1 MYIHVLLVCG
11 HHMILIDKF
20 PDLIPMVR
28 RGDENGL
35 LQEIAGGEVARERN
49 YWDEASEYEQALE
62 IIESY

>member
-1 MYIHVLLVCG
+1 
-11 HHMILIDKF
+11 MILIDKF

-28 RGDENGL
+28 SGNDPSL
-35 LQEIAGGEVARERN
+35 LQEIAAGGEVSRERN